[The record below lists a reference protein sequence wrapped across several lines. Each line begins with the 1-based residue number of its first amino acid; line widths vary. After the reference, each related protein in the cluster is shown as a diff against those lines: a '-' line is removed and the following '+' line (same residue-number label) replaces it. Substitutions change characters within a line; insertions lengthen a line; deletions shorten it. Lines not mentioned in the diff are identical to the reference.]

1 MAQSSSAP
9 AIKRMQPETFHPG
22 GEGVPLLL
30 ELAVPAAVDPGEGQV
45 ISVGL
50 RSLRASAR
58 ALRQSR

>member
-1 MAQSSSAP
+1 
-9 AIKRMQPETFHPG
+9 MQPETFHPG